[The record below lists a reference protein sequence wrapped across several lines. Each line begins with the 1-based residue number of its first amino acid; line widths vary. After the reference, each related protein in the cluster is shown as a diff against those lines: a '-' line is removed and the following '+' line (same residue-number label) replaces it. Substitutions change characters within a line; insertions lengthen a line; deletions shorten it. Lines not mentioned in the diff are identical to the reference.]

1 MTSQGDLLT
10 CKIPFSERPGS
21 DQMSKFVLKHPDVKN
36 IITRT
41 LMDTS
46 GDAYRIGDAEW
57 DHGLRSDVLYEPMHV
72 SLDQPP
78 IIVEVQAM
86 VNADFMNRA
95 AHYYHFALTDKQFA
109 YNRYARILKKY
120 IKDEA
125 FETNFKIWR
134 KSDSAEDYWIE
145 KIHSSTTKKSRR
157 NAALHIQKA
166 VINEYSQLDKYL
178 ERESTLS
185 DTTTN
190 ESEYTE
196 SEQHSVYR
204 LTFDELNDNS
214 LKSSTSKYVL
224 YKKQTKFN
232 KRMGLSCITFPPAE
246 KLFILKRHS
255 LSDGCYLM
263 IRQFKRAVEETKPSI
278 PADWSQPSDK
288 FWPLLYSMLTY
299 TLNIINIDQKNAHL
313 KQHVVKKS
321 EPDFITKYVTNFL
334 QNIMFAYQ
342 DHLFFRW
349 DTSSKAYDESKKKK
363 RPDFIICTS
372 DGFEVGYGEIKPPDT
387 NSNEEKEDRCR
398 VLREYRQITENGAQ
412 MRKNLSDIRI
422 LSLSYIFLIS
432 DDDHCS
438 LSRLLPKQQLAVMKN
453 FNLKQYLEFME
464 DDVLIACR
472 KMQRSLYNEEMC
484 EEERE
489 DTIDLIKNSRN
500 SRYIKTA
507 VKITKD
513 IIPHIFNK
521 FLNRQEGEANQI
533 IELLRPF
540 LLHCWTSR
548 LTGVKY
554 EWLTYHLL
562 SHPQFP
568 SSQLMMSDYVLFV
581 EPYSSI
587 TFELCFVEVKRKGNH
602 CDENN
607 NQVVQIPSDASRFSD
622 LSQQHDLSR

>member
-86 VNADFMNRA
+86 SIKRETELLDTIISVCNIGIQ
-95 AHYYHFALTDKQFA
+95 HYERILNTAERMQYDSPSLQEEAVSGIQKLQQVKRRFEEVDTEEPSNDTTIDHFALTDKQFA

-120 IKDEA
+120 IKDEVL
-125 FETNFKIWR
+125 ETNFKIWK
-134 KSDSAEDYWIE
+134 KSDFIEDYWIK
-145 KIHSSTTKKSRR
+145 KIHSSIAKKSKR
-157 NAALHIQKA
+157 NAALHIQKS

-196 SEQHSVYR
+196 SEQHYVYR

-214 LKSSTSKYVL
+214 LKSSTS
-224 YKKQTKFN
+224 N
-232 KRMGLSCITFPPAE
+232 I
-246 KLFILKRHS
+246 
-255 LSDGCYLM
+255 
-263 IRQFKRAVEETKPSI
+263 
-278 PADWSQPSDK
+278 
-288 FWPLLYSMLTY
+288 LTY
-299 TLNIINIDQKNAHL
+299 TLNTINIDQKRAHQ
-313 KQHVVKKS
+313 KQHIVKKS

-349 DTSSKAYDESKKKK
+349 DISSKVYDESKKKK

-372 DGFEVGYGEIKPPDT
+372 DGFEVGCGEIKPPDT

-398 VLREYRQITENGAQ
+398 IPEHLKKQLHMRLQVALEEKELVTFGFSIFGEELELSMMEFKEGKYEYSII
-412 MRKNLSDIRI
+412 K
-422 LSLSYIFLIS
+422 
-432 DDDHCS
+432 
-438 LSRLLPKQQLAVMKN
+438 LLKLPTMYATFERMDESVE
-453 FNLKQYLEFME
+453 YLLGFF
-464 DDVLIACR
+464 
-472 KMQRSLYNEEMC
+472 
-484 EEERE
+484 
-489 DTIDLIKNSRN
+489 
-500 SRYIKTA
+500 
-507 VKITKD
+507 D
-513 IIPHIFNK
+513 IIKSTVVEKN
-521 FLNRQEGEANQI
+521 GSANSSLFMKYKK
-533 IELLRPF
+533 LLKP
-540 LLHCWTSR
+540 TIS
-548 LTGVKY
+548 
-554 EWLTYHLL
+554 
-562 SHPQFP
+562 
-568 SSQLMMSDYVLFV
+568 
-581 EPYSSI
+581 
-587 TFELCFVEVKRKGNH
+587 FE
-602 CDENN
+602 
-607 NQVVQIPSDASRFSD
+607 
-622 LSQQHDLSR
+622 

>member
-1 MTSQGDLLT
+1 M
-10 CKIPFSERPGS
+10 
-21 DQMSKFVLKHPDVKN
+21 
-36 IITRT
+36 
-41 LMDTS
+41 
-46 GDAYRIGDAEW
+46 
-57 DHGLRSDVLYEPMHV
+57 
-72 SLDQPP
+72 
-78 IIVEVQAM
+78 
-86 VNADFMNRA
+86 
-95 AHYYHFALTDKQFA
+95 
-109 YNRYARILKKY
+109 KKY

-134 KSDSAEDYWIE
+134 RSDSAEDYWIE

-224 YKKQTKFN
+224 YKKQTTFN

-342 DHLFFRW
+342 YHLFFRW

-372 DGFEVGYGEIKPPDT
+372 DGFEVGCGEIKPPDT

-398 VLREYRQITENGAQ
+398 ILREYRQITENGAQ

-422 LSLSYIFLIS
+422 L
-432 DDDHCS
+432 
-438 LSRLLPKQQLAVMKN
+438 
-453 FNLKQYLEFME
+453 
-464 DDVLIACR
+464 
-472 KMQRSLYNEEMC
+472 
-484 EEERE
+484 
-489 DTIDLIKNSRN
+489 
-500 SRYIKTA
+500 
-507 VKITKD
+507 
-513 IIPHIFNK
+513 
-521 FLNRQEGEANQI
+521 
-533 IELLRPF
+533 
-540 LLHCWTSR
+540 
-548 LTGVKY
+548 
-554 EWLTYHLL
+554 
-562 SHPQFP
+562 
-568 SSQLMMSDYVLFV
+568 
-581 EPYSSI
+581 
-587 TFELCFVEVKRKGNH
+587 
-602 CDENN
+602 
-607 NQVVQIPSDASRFSD
+607 
-622 LSQQHDLSR
+622 